1 MMSRTEDRLTMNDLS
16 FPDVVSAM
24 PGSIN
29 LSSVVGVQR
38 VIEEIWVAV

>member
-1 MMSRTEDRLTMNDLS
+1 MSRTEDRLPMKDIRFS
-16 FPDVVSAM
+16 DVVSVI

-38 VIEEIWVAV
+38 VIEEIWEAV